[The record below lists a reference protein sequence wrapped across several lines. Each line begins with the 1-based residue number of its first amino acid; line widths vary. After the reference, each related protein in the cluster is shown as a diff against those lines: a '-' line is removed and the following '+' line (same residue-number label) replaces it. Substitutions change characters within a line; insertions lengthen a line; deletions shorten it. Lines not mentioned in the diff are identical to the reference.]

1 MSPSY
6 WGFPRGLEL
15 AQERDDDD
23 VRSETCNVTLMTF
36 LQLLKPVVVILNR
49 TPNGTEKGHISN
61 KLLRR
66 KPTNLPMIID
76 AVY

>member
-6 WGFPRGLEL
+6 WARNAMAAVAGVPRGLYGNGPRGLEL

-49 TPNGTEKGHISN
+49 TPNGTEKDH
-61 KLLRR
+61 
-66 KPTNLPMIID
+66 M
-76 AVY
+76 